1 MAKVL
6 ISPGKYVQGAGEMKK
21 LGVYAEGYGTK
32 ALILISEGGYRRI
45 GKDIENSFAGTGCT
59 FIFDYF
65 HVECSKHERE
75 MLRGVM
81 KKNKCNILIVIGGVK
96 IFDTANDV

>member
-45 GKDIENSFAGTGCT
+45 GKDIENSLFKT
-59 FIFDYF
+59 
-65 HVECSKHERE
+65 
-75 MLRGVM
+75 
-81 KKNKCNILIVIGGVK
+81 
-96 IFDTANDV
+96 

>member
-32 ALILISEGGYRRI
+32 ALILNRLYV
-45 GKDIENSFAGTGCT
+45 
-59 FIFDYF
+59 YF
-65 HVECSKHERE
+65 
-75 MLRGVM
+75 
-81 KKNKCNILIVIGGVK
+81 
-96 IFDTANDV
+96 

>member
-59 FIFDYF
+59 FILIIFMEN
-65 HVECSKHERE
+65 VQN
-75 MLRGVM
+75 M
-81 KKNKCNILIVIGGVK
+81 K
-96 IFDTANDV
+96 

>member
-32 ALILISEGGYRRI
+32 ALILISEADIAELERI
-45 GKDIENSFAGTGCT
+45 LKTALLEQAVRLFLIIFMEN
-59 FIFDYF
+59 
-65 HVECSKHERE
+65 VQN
-75 MLRGVM
+75 M
-81 KKNKCNILIVIGGVK
+81 K
-96 IFDTANDV
+96 